1 MVHDSNWR
9 IRKQFCSFTFRV
21 FAPLKEYKEIRKR
34 PKTLSEEEERSSF
47 KRIERRNTLENN
59 SNVVSKRASNVYY
72 LFKAGWARSIFEI
85 LTDSEPQVVL
95 EGLNVMQEYH
105 FAFKKKNFVDYF
117 KPHFERTLLNVSLPT
132 SSF

>member
-1 MVHDSNWR
+1 MIHDSNWR

-21 FAPLKEYKEIRKR
+21 LAPLKEYKAFGKR
-34 PKTLSEEEERSSF
+34 PKTVYKEEENFSL
-47 KRIERRNTLENN
+47 KRIERKNTLESN
-59 SNVVSKRASNVYY
+59 SNGVSIRASNVYY

-117 KPHFERTLLNVSLPT
+117 KPHFERTLHNVALSS

>member
-59 SNVVSKRASNVYY
+59 RNVVSKRASNVYY

>member
-9 IRKQFCSFTFRV
+9 IRKQFCMFTFRV
-21 FAPLKEYKEIRKR
+21 FAPLKEYKEVGKK
-34 PKTLSEEEERSSF
+34 PSNFNEPEERSNS
-47 KRIERRNTLENN
+47 KRIERRNTLERDRCG
-59 SNVVSKRASNVYY
+59 VSKKASNVYF

-117 KPHFERTLLNVSLPT
+117 KPHLERTLLNVSLST

>member
-1 MVHDSNWR
+1 M
-9 IRKQFCSFTFRV
+9 
-21 FAPLKEYKEIRKR
+21 FAPLKEYKKIRKR
-34 PKTLSEEEERSSF
+34 PKTLSEEEERSSL

-59 SNVVSKRASNVYY
+59 SNIVSKKASDVYY

-117 KPHFERTLLNVSLPT
+117 KPHFERTLLNVSLST